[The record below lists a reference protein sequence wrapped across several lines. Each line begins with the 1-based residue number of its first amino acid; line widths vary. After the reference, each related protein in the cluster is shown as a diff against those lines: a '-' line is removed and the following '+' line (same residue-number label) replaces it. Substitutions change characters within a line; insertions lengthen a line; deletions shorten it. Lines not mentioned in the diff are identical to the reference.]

1 MRAEGLRCRSHP
13 FNVTEYVCS
22 GCGDRICSDCVAEAG
37 GRLYCRSCAGK
48 SSGRESVSRGTGEAA
63 SSAVISGGPVAAKV
77 VASCAFHPGVRAV
90 TRCSRCGALL
100 CSSCQRPARGKRYCE
115 HCFGVVAE
123 TEAGTSG
130 SLVHMGRT
138 SGGFPTP
145 APWRLWPGLAFLPVP
160 FALSGLMT
168 YMMRQGEEVSVG
180 AAQLL
185 ISILLYST
193 TLGFAFL
200 VVSPYGDMWKRLGMH
215 TKNLSAGL
223 GLGIIGGSLT
233 FWTVTACGLLS
244 QGLLQHVS
252 WFEERLRSFFD
263 VNVKNTSGLDL
274 LVAGLVIIL
283 AAPVCEEIFFRGF
296 LYPAM
301 RRGMGLWTA
310 ALLNGLLFSAFHFSL
325 FGLLGR
331 TLAGALFCVL
341 YEYTD
346 NLWSP
351 VAAHLL
357 NNFVAY
363 FLPLAAIWSS

>member
-1 MRAEGLRCRSHP
+1 MRAEDLRCGSHP
-13 FNVTEYVCS
+13 LNATEYVCS
-22 GCGDRICSDCVAEAG
+22 GCGARICSDCVAEAG
-37 GRLYCRSCAGK
+37 GRLRCRSCSGK
-48 SSGRESVSRGTGEAA
+48 GPTPESRLRGKGEAVA
-63 SSAVISGGPVAAKV
+63 SAGIAGGPVAARV
-77 VASCAFHPGVRAV
+77 VARCAFHPGARAV

-100 CSSCQRPARGKRYCE
+100 CSSCQRLEGEKRYCE

-123 TEAGTSG
+123 RRAGPAG
-130 SLVHMGRT
+130 SLVRVGRT
-138 SGGFPTP
+138 MGGFRAPV
-145 APWRLWPGLAFLPVP
+145 PWRLWPGLAFLPVP
-160 FALSGLMT
+160 FALSVLMT

-200 VVSPYGDMWKRLGMH
+200 VVNPHGEMWKRLGMH
-215 TKNLSAGL
+215 TANLSAAL

-233 FWTVTACGLLS
+233 FWAVTASGLLS
-244 QGLLQHVS
+244 KGLLERVG
-252 WFEERLRSFFD
+252 WLEEWLRGFFD
-263 VNVKNTSGLDL
+263 VNVKNATGLDL
-274 LVAGLVIIL
+274 LVAGLVIIVV
-283 AAPVCEEIFFRGF
+283 APVCEEIFFRGF

-301 RRGMGLWTA
+301 RRNMGLWAA
-310 ALLNGLLFSAFHFSL
+310 ALLNGLLFSFVHFSL

-357 NNFVAY
+357 NNFVAF